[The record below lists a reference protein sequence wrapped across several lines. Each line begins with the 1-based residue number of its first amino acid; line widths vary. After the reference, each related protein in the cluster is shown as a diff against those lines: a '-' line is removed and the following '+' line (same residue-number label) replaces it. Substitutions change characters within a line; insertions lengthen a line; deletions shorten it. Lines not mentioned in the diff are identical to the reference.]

1 MRLWGGIFVAW
12 CFCAAKSGS
21 IRKPLMR
28 ILTVA
33 DPPPPPP
40 ATRLAVVHQKLWQ
53 DRWYEGP
60 TIISYQH
67 QHRLAADSW
76 AYSREIF
83 SHLFLKY
90 SLTFFSNCQ
99 KTSGYA
105 LSRLKLLFLF
115 NVKMCRKFRIKFA
128 SYSNQFQNSLAIII
142 CTLGKAGINFSFF
155 VQWGET
161 QSNCH
166 CSRKTKV

>member
-1 MRLWGGIFVAW
+1 MSVWRKWNCRGWVLGRTEEGGIWVAW

-128 SYSNQFQNSLAIII
+128 SYSNQFQNSFGNSNHLYF
-142 CTLGKAGINFSFF
+142 GKSWKQF
-155 VQWGET
+155 
-161 QSNCH
+161 
-166 CSRKTKV
+166 